1 MDKLSRTLVKT
12 LSYRITAA
20 LTVFL
25 LSIILSYGAGFGI
38 KFLIITLTLGY
49 VIYFTHDFIWNRF
62 NLLREDGYDKPM
74 RSIFKTIS
82 WRITSLIVMFFVSK
96 ALGLSNEDAL
106 YWVIAN
112 NITFLVVHYIHERVW
127 NRINWGKTSTPAIA

>member
-1 MDKLSRTLVKT
+1 MDTTVRTLVKT

-20 LTVFL
+20 VTVFL
-25 LSIILSYGAGFGI
+25 LSILLAYGAGFGI

-49 VIYFTHDFIWNRF
+49 VIYFTHEFVWNRF
-62 NLLREDGYDKPM
+62 NLLRVDGDDKPM
-74 RSIFKTIS
+74 RSIIKTIS

-112 NITFLVVHYIHERVW
+112 NIAFLVVHYLHERVW
-127 NRINWGKTSTPAIA
+127 NRINWGKKSIPAVA

>member
-20 LTVFL
+20 VTVFL
-25 LSIILSYGAGFGI
+25 LSILLSYGAGFGI

-62 NLLREDGYDKPM
+62 DLLRIDGNDKPL
-74 RSIFKTIS
+74 RSVFKTIS
-82 WRITSLIVMFFVSK
+82 WRIVSFIVMFIISK
-96 ALGLSNEDAL
+96 LLGLSNEDAL

-112 NITFLVVHYIHERVW
+112 NIAFLVVHYIHERVW
-127 NRINWGKTSTPAIA
+127 NRIKWGKTFIPLTT

>member
-1 MDKLSRTLVKT
+1 MDTTVRTLVKT

-20 LTVFL
+20 ATVFL
-25 LSIILSYGAGFGI
+25 LSILLAYGSGFGV

-49 VIYFTHDFIWNRF
+49 VIYFTHEFLWNKF
-62 NLLREDGYDKPM
+62 NLLRVDGDDKPM
-74 RSIFKTIS
+74 RSLIKTIS
-82 WRITSLIVMFFVSK
+82 WRITSFIVMFFISK

-112 NITFLVVHYIHERVW
+112 NIAFLVVHYLHERVW
-127 NRINWGKTSTPAIA
+127 NRITWGKKSILATA